1 LFQEERLI
9 TFESVLIYHIVNKT
23 LWWKFEE
30 ISIVFNLMKNC
41 VRTIVEG
48 FQILITLGLKVL
60 EFHVKL
66 DLVNRGKRE

>member
-1 LFQEERLI
+1 
-9 TFESVLIYHIVNKT
+9 VNKN

-48 FQILITLGLKVL
+48 FQLLITLGLKVL

-66 DLVNRGKRE
+66 DLVTRGKTEWIIVHIMKFLIMLLGIL